1 MDNKGIGLLSI
12 ALVGALLVSG
22 VLLSGT
28 SLAQASGI
36 TDETN
41 EPEAVDESDADWQ
54 CRMNGNRDHP
64 RNLEAKL
71 DMLAERFDLTD
82 EQVKEIEEKISTAIE
97 EGTEPYEVREEVM
110 SILEDYG
117 VEIPEDRG
125 PVERQERRGHKR
137 QNGECEGSC
146 HEDAE
151 E

>member
-1 MDNKGIGLLSI
+1 MNNRGIGLLSI

-36 TDETN
+36 TDEAD
-41 EPEAVDESDADWQ
+41 EPAAANESDEDWQ
-54 CRMNGNRDHP
+54 CGMNGNRDHA
-64 RNLEAKL
+64 RSLEAKL

-82 EQVKEIEEKISTAIE
+82 EEVEEIEEKISTAIE
-97 EGTEPYEVREEVM
+97 EGTEPTEIREEVM

-117 VEIPEDRG
+117 VEIPEDLG
-125 PVERQERRGHKR
+125 PAKRQELRGHRR
-137 QNGECEGSC
+137 QNGECEGPF
-146 HEDAE
+146 HESTE